1 MGLSMMMMMMICWFA
16 KIKCWFYYE
25 IHFLRSATPRF
36 KEFEDWSVSSFVK
49 LASVSCVAPEV
60 LHTTRKPST
69 RKYEPHFQANYS
81 FSEEAISSAKFPE
94 PFAWH
99 LNMHTLRAWCTYV
112 DMTVCVAGDWKMRT
126 RALSVDER
134 EADEFWK
141 HDNLRICSLLASNF
155 FFNLWRGGEMNCFS
169 ITPSKAR
176 VFMSY
181 GSVCWRARENAKGR
195 RK

>member
-1 MGLSMMMMMMICWFA
+1 MMICWFA

-25 IHFLRSATPRF
+25 IHFLRRATPRF

-81 FSEEAISSAKFPE
+81 FSEEAISSAEFPE

-99 LNMHTLRAWCTYV
+99 LNMHTLRTWCAYV

-155 FFNLWRGGEMNCFS
+155 FLICEEVEKWIAFQLRHQKRGFLWATVQFVGERAKTQREGGSNDKS
-169 ITPSKAR
+169 AR
-176 VFMSY
+176 
-181 GSVCWRARENAKGR
+181 
-195 RK
+195 